1 MSRGAQLA
9 VVASLAF
16 GSAVSGAVAGYFA
29 ILGDPSAGPLFV
41 VAAVLGLLALACL
54 TEWGRRAFLPTIGL
68 LLLAAALWKQILTP
82 GDIVRMLAIPA
93 LAIALIFGMFVASYA
108 FQRRRHRVANHALAL
123 IKAGD
128 AAGAMTFLEEELRA
142 NGLPERGW
150 NALSLAYRNLG
161 KWAEAL
167 KAMEEAIARGGP
179 RPLYLNNKAVLLL
192 KSGQAAAALPLIEEA
207 SRRQPYDW
215 LNACNLG
222 VVRAE
227 LGQREEAVAAL
238 RRAERL
244 SASPPLVGAARES
257 QLRNLEMLQR
267 KIAELPAAGRP
278 EDEEVSDPEPVVE
291 YRGPLD
297 LARLNLAGWLLI
309 ALAIVV
315 LGGSYIVLAAVL
327 PLGRAPLLPEPWRSI
342 VGLTPFVVCF
352 GFFQLT
358 RLVLRRYGISI
369 YRR

>member
-1 MSRGAQLA
+1 M
-9 VVASLAF
+9 
-16 GSAVSGAVAGYFA
+16 SGAVAGYFA